1 MVLSL
6 VAPLANTALVAPTS
20 GGVDCGLTVSQS
32 GVAAGTTVQLT
43 WWTVNAQNGGVTMSD
58 NGSTPVAVNPSGSI
72 PLTINAN
79 HSFALTVR
87 NTYGSKTCTAS
98 ITSSTQTNNG
108 PTCAI
113 SVPPGTYYAGQAV
126 PLIWYSHNATS
137 GQVGG
142 IGAVS
147 GSRLESGSG
156 TIYPQ
161 QSTAVSMGV
170 ANQYGSNSCSTQ
182 VVITPRPT
190 TTAQQPSYTTTSMP
204 TTSYR
209 PITYPSWGSS
219 PTYNTNPYS
228 SNSRYPSPLYS
239 SGWYPNPT
247 VWNGT
252 NRSSDAYWDPYGGI
266 SDRSLSSSNGLG
278 DYTLTNMWNNAYSGE
293 TLISNHDCS
302 GLYCDSQP
310 YSWGYASNWQA
321 DGTYGPTTYRI
332 GGDGAYGYQQFT
344 FDGNGNVVGYNREIP
359 NSVFENT
366 PSDGTGGWYGDGNTS
381 RVSGASPVYTAN
393 AVDPSS
399 GQIDIPPVANEFPAG
414 SFGNASVQSSGEVL
428 YYSPE
433 SSTDY
438 WSGAWSNAT
447 VQTNMDAS
455 MSDGLSTGNSEVWN
469 VNYDSS
475 LYQGS
480 SLDFR
485 NYELAVPV
493 YQQDVPSGGWDG
505 SI

>member
-98 ITSSTQTNNG
+98 ITSSTQTNKG

-113 SVPPGTYYAGQAV
+113 SVTPGTHYAGQGV
-126 PLIWYSHNATS
+126 QIVWYTQNATA

-142 IGAVS
+142 VGDVS
-147 GSRLESGSG
+147 GSQLSSGSA

-182 VVITPRPT
+182 VVITPRQT
-190 TTAQQPSYTTTSMP
+190 TTPQQPIYN

-209 PITYPSWGSS
+209 PVTTTSYAPSYQPLSYRPTTSGTPSYSS
-219 PTYNTNPYS
+219 PSYS
-228 SNSRYPSPLYS
+228 NARYPSPLYS
-239 SGWYPNPT
+239 SGWYPDTRLGSPSYT
-247 VWNGT
+247 
-252 NRSSDAYWDPYGGI
+252 
-266 SDRSLSSSNGLG
+266 NGLG
-278 DYTLTNMWNNAYSGE
+278 DYTLTNIWNNAYNGE

-332 GGDGAYGYQQFT
+332 GGDGAYGYEQYT
-344 FDGNGNVVGYNREIP
+344 FDGNNQITGYNREIP
-359 NSVFENT
+359 NSVFNT
-366 PSDGTGGWYGDGNTS
+366 TPTDGTGGWYDAGTS
-381 RVSGASPVYTAN
+381 ETSAAPDT
-393 AVDPSS
+393 
-399 GQIDIPPVANEFPAG
+399 
-414 SFGNASVQSSGEVL
+414 
-428 YYSPE
+428 
-433 SSTDY
+433 T
-438 WSGAWSNAT
+438 
-447 VQTNMDAS
+447 
-455 MSDGLSTGNSEVWN
+455 
-469 VNYDSS
+469 
-475 LYQGS
+475 
-480 SLDFR
+480 
-485 NYELAVPV
+485 LAPIEN
-493 YQQDVPSGGWDG
+493 QPSGGNGLNDLWDNWDSNISG
-505 SI
+505 GGFENPSPSIAPSVEPNPWSDSFNFETPVYSAPQEYEI

>member
-1 MVLSL
+1 MWGHSLLTGFAGMVLSL

-20 GGVDCGLTVSQS
+20 GGVDCSLTVSQS

-58 NGSTPVAVNPSGSI
+58 NGNAPVAVNPSGSL

-182 VVITPRPT
+182 VVITPRQT
-190 TTAQQPSYTTTSMP
+190 TTPQQPIYN

-209 PITYPSWGSS
+209 PVTTTSYAPSYQPLSYR
-219 PTYNTNPYS
+219 PTTSGTPSYS
-228 SNSRYPSPLYS
+228 TPSYSNSLYPRPLYS
-239 SGWYPNPT
+239 SGWYPDTRLGSPSYT
-247 VWNGT
+247 
-252 NRSSDAYWDPYGGI
+252 
-266 SDRSLSSSNGLG
+266 NGLG
-278 DYTLTNMWNNAYSGE
+278 DYTLTNIWNNAYNGE

-321 DGTYGPTTYRI
+321 DGT
-332 GGDGAYGYQQFT
+332 
-344 FDGNGNVVGYNREIP
+344 
-359 NSVFENT
+359 
-366 PSDGTGGWYGDGNTS
+366 GGWYDAGTS
-381 RVSGASPVYTAN
+381 ETSAAPDT
-393 AVDPSS
+393 
-399 GQIDIPPVANEFPAG
+399 
-414 SFGNASVQSSGEVL
+414 
-428 YYSPE
+428 
-433 SSTDY
+433 T
-438 WSGAWSNAT
+438 
-447 VQTNMDAS
+447 
-455 MSDGLSTGNSEVWN
+455 
-469 VNYDSS
+469 
-475 LYQGS
+475 
-480 SLDFR
+480 
-485 NYELAVPV
+485 LAPIEN
-493 YQQDVPSGGWDG
+493 QPSGGNGLNDLWDNWDSNISG
-505 SI
+505 GGFENPPPSIAPSVEPNPWSDSFNFETPVYSAPQEYEI